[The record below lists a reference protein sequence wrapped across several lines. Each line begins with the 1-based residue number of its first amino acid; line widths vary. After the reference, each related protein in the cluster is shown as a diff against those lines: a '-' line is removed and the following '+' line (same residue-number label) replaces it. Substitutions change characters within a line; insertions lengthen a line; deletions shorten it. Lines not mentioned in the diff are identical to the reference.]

1 MQEIEVKSW
10 VEKPEPFLAALKTA
24 GIVLGDPVTQDDV
37 IYVTGDWEFTRFMN
51 DRNIIR
57 IRQQN
62 GTTIFTLKR
71 PGVNEL
77 DTAIEEEVT
86 VSDAKTLD
94 RMLKLLEYR
103 PILEVHKTRAKA
115 QHQGMEICLDQV
127 EGIGTFIEVERL
139 VEQGDAEAIQEEL
152 FQFLESLDITRENRV
167 TRGYDTLVRLQQEG
181 NLLQPI
187 PRNND

>member
-1 MQEIEVKSW
+1 MQEIEVKSR
-10 VEKPEPFLAALKTA
+10 VENPEPLLAALTEK
-24 GIVLGDPVTQDDV
+24 GIVLSAPVKQDDV

-57 IRQQN
+57 LREQD
-62 GTTIFTLKR
+62 GVGIFTLKR

-77 DTAIEEEVT
+77 DTAIEEEVV
-86 VSDAKTLD
+86 VSDLPTVA
-94 RMLKLLEYR
+94 RMLKLLDYR
-103 PILEVHKTRAKA
+103 PILEVHKTRAKTKY
-115 QHQGMEICLDQV
+115 QGMEICLDVV
-127 EGIGTFIEVERL
+127 EGIGTFIEVEKL

-152 FQFLESLDITRENRV
+152 FQFLESLGISRDNRV

-181 NLLQPI
+181 KLLQPI